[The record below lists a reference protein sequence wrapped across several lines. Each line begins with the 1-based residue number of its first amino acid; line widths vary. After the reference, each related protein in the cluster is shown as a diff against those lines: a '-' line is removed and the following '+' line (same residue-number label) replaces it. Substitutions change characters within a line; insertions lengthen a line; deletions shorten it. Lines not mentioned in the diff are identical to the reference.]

1 MIESQSRRDSRY
13 AVMPSQ
19 CRICCTSREDIARC
33 WRRTPSEKSC
43 ASMHGCPCCDASAVG
58 PKARINKA
66 KSLEGRSAG
75 RPYPPPHDRSSRRY
89 SPDERVHIHPIP
101 WGHFTA
107 APAPQRLL
115 RASASN
121 LRPVECKF
129 YRTPSRDCGEVT
141 TETWIAAAARELSSR
156 PVARCLSRRGFMTWL
171 CVLLLCT
178 NGTIPPCDPPSP
190 WSWPLDIPVITEK
203 QRPHLAS
210 S

>member
-1 MIESQSRRDSRY
+1 MLSCHRNAAYAARAGRTSLGVGGGRPQKKAVLRCMVVNVVRRARLGPRRGSTRLSRLR
-13 AVMPSQ
+13 
-19 CRICCTSREDIARC
+19 
-33 WRRTPSEKSC
+33 
-43 ASMHGCPCCDASAVG
+43 
-58 PKARINKA
+58 
-66 KSLEGRSAG
+66 GRSAG
-75 RPYPPPHDRSSRRY
+75 RPYPPSHDRSSRRY
-89 SPDERVHIHPIP
+89 TEERVHIHPIS

-115 RASASN
+115 RASASK
-121 LRPVECKF
+121 LRPAECQF
-129 YRTPSRDCGEVT
+129 YRTPSRDRGEVT
-141 TETWIAAAARELSSR
+141 TATWIAAAARELSSR